1 MGRGSPPSLTGW
13 GGRAG
18 RRDPPAARPG
28 QRVGVGPLPGHRSG
42 PEHRDPRR
50 GVGLSPLPSTPGNGG
65 LRWVQFPGTPGPLR
79 EAGPHQP
86 SAPQAPLPP
95 GYRDLCRGPRLPPRS
110 SPWVP
115 VTAPHPGIR
124 ALWSGRSVSRGVT
137 GDPRAPGTGGAG
149 FTWVSSRGDGGG
161 GSTGGL
167 PPQRGGTQRW
177 SLRGPRTPCPAP
189 TALAVRGEDGRRPGR
204 GMLPAAVLRQG
215 RPCYGRAAPKP
226 PSHVLMASSGIVVIL
241 LTTAKLAQR
250 KGEPQIAPR
259 FPRSLLLKF
268 GGEVGCQGKAI
279 KCGNNYTR
287 NSYEGSASIFK

>member
-137 GDPRAPGTGGAG
+137 GDPRAPGTGGLD
-149 FTWVSSRGDGGG
+149 SRGFHPAGMGGG
-161 GSTGGL
+161 AQPGVSRLREGVRSAGPCGDPARRVQHRQRLRCGERTDVALDGACCPPRCFGRVDPATAGL
-167 PPQRGGTQRW
+167 PQNR
-177 SLRGPRTPCPAP
+177 L
-189 TALAVRGEDGRRPGR
+189 
-204 GMLPAAVLRQG
+204 
-215 RPCYGRAAPKP
+215 
-226 PSHVLMASSGIVVIL
+226 LM
-241 LTTAKLAQR
+241 
-250 KGEPQIAPR
+250 
-259 FPRSLLLKF
+259 
-268 GGEVGCQGKAI
+268 
-279 KCGNNYTR
+279 Y
-287 NSYEGSASIFK
+287 